1 MTEDEESWSI
11 QVQNE
16 EDAQVA
22 FKTSSSITRTPPQKR
37 TAALNNIYAS
47 PTKNST
53 KPRMKQQQQQETKG
67 PSPIPNSAEMTNI
80 DDILDN
86 ATKAMETLQQKA
98 LAADK
103 KVEIANLIKAMAE
116 TIVTLKTRDHQPNE
130 HSHYECHEAFQS
142 IKQEL
147 AEIRASMS
155 SNLKTYAQRAAA
167 APPFHNAAKYTP

>member
-1 MTEDEESWSI
+1 M
-11 QVQNE
+11 
-16 EDAQVA
+16 
-22 FKTSSSITRTPPQKR
+22 PQ
-37 TAALNNIYAS
+37 
-47 PTKNST
+47 P
-53 KPRMKQQQQQETKG
+53 QQQQQQQQG
-67 PSPIPNSAEMTNI
+67 PLPTPSSAETTNI

-155 SNLKTYAQRAAA
+155 SNVKTYAQIAAA
-167 APPFHNAAKYTP
+167 APPFTTPQNIPPRQPQLTQVRKEQAPYEVTLSARAADSETKDKLAKESYKVISEKLQ